1 MGRKMYFLKS
11 NEIAQRAKDHMDSL
25 PNGVFACYFDLY
37 DNIRSSAQNRCL
49 WGWLHIIA
57 LQVSGVENI
66 KGEADELKD
75 QLMMRLGHYDIVEI
89 EGKSHIK
96 IKSTTRLN
104 KKEFNT
110 LLDATQVLADNLGI
124 KLPQGGYDD

>member
-1 MGRKMYFLKS
+1 MYFLKN
-11 NEIAQRAKDHMDSL
+11 NEITQRAKDHMDSL
-25 PNGVFACYFDLY
+25 PKGVFACYFDLY
-37 DNIRSSAQNRCL
+37 DNIRSGAQNRCL

-57 LQVSGVENI
+57 IEVSGIENI
-66 KGEADELKD
+66 KVDADDLKD
-75 QLMMRLGHYDIVEI
+75 SLMMKLGHYDIVEI
-89 EGKSHIK
+89 DGKSYIK

-110 LLDATQVLADNLGI
+110 LLDATQVLANSFGI